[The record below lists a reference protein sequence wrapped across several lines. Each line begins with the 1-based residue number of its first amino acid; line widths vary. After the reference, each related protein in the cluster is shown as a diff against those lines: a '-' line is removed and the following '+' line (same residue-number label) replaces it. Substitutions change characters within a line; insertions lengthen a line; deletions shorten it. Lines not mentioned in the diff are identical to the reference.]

1 MISIYVTWRG
11 TVTSQTKPLQTAA
24 QLPVQVSVRGE
35 DKQTE
40 MSSGFVTEAE
50 LEERKRVRQEEWE
63 RVRKPSDPVA
73 VPEEQ
78 IDNR

>member
-1 MISIYVTWRG
+1 
-11 TVTSQTKPLQTAA
+11 
-24 QLPVQVSVRGE
+24 
-35 DKQTE
+35 
-40 MSSGFVTEAE
+40 MSSGFVTETE
-50 LEERKRVRQEEWE
+50 LEERKKVRQEEWE